1 MFERFTD
8 RARRVVVLAQE
19 EARMLNHNYIGTEH
33 ILLGLVYEGNGVAAR
48 ALESLGITHEAV
60 REQIDAIIG
69 QGQQPPRG
77 GHLPF
82 TPQAKKALELSLR
95 EAMQLGRNSIDTEH
109 ILLGLIRAGDGPA
122 VQALASL
129 GADVAGIRQQVIR
142 LEHEHQ
148 GEDERI
154 KRAASRAG
162 QARRSKRK
170 LLSQLLGRFDLVE
183 SRLSAVER
191 RVGNLPGM
199 RELDEEIALVRTDK
213 ESAIDAQDFEAAA
226 ALRDREKQLL
236 GEKATRQDEWTAA
249 HPELPSLSDD
259 VERLRDLLR
268 QHGIEPRD
276 GAA

>member
-1 MFERFTD
+1 
-8 RARRVVVLAQE
+8 
-19 EARMLNHNYIGTEH
+19 MLGHHHIGTEH
-33 ILLGLVYEGNGVAAR
+33 ILLGLAYEDTGVAAR

-60 REQIDAIIG
+60 RQQVEEIIG
-69 QGQQPPRG
+69 RGQQGKPT

-82 TPQAKKALELSLR
+82 TPEAKKALELSLR

-109 ILLGLIRAGDGPA
+109 ILLGLISAGGEGPA
-122 VQALASL
+122 VQVLAGL

-142 LEHEHQ
+142 LGHQ
-148 GEDERI
+148 GEDGPAIR
-154 KRAASRAG
+154 RGAWRSG
-162 QARRSKRK
+162 QAGRGKRQ
-170 LLSQLLGRFDLVE
+170 LLSQLLDRFDLIE

-199 RELDEEIALVRTDK
+199 RDLDEEIALVRRDK
-213 ESAIDAQDFEAAA
+213 ETAIDAQDYEAAA
-226 ALRDREKQLL
+226 ALRDREKQLI
-236 GEKATRQDEWTAA
+236 GEKATRRDEWAAA
-249 HPELPSLSDD
+249 HPDLPTLSDE